1 MRSCPLT
8 GTRLARVAAI
18 RPIEPADAELLRT
31 FYGELSGRSR
41 RLRFLVPTDEI
52 SDEDLA
58 YLIDVDHRRHEAV
71 VALDGERMVGLASYV
86 RTPGAPDS
94 AEVAVV
100 VVDDRQNEGIGT
112 ALLDDLTRRARENGI
127 GRYTAIVSQD
137 NDIVLNALDRAGAE
151 TTGTTDEGE
160 VEYAL
165 DLPAEGLGERLR
177 SALKSVA
184 TAIWARRP

>member
-1 MRSCPLT
+1 VT
-8 GTRLARVAAI
+8 TI
-18 RPIEPADAELLRT
+18 RPIGPDDAARIRT
-31 FYGELSGRSR
+31 FHGELSERSR
-41 RLRFLVPTDEI
+41 RLRYLVPTPDEI

-58 YLIDVDHRRHEAV
+58 YLTDVDHRRHEAV
-71 VALDGERMVGLASYV
+71 VALDGDRLVGVARYV
-86 RTPGAPDS
+86 RTPGEPGS

-100 VVDDRQNEGIGT
+100 VADDRQNEGIGT

-127 GRYTAIVSQD
+127 GRYTALVSKD

-151 TTGTTDEGE
+151 TTGTTEEGE

-165 DLPAEGLGERLR
+165 DLPADGLGERLR